1 MAQRNS
7 PRVIKGRITVLRGK
21 STSKLRPESK
31 SFSYNPTEIGD
42 TKANNWTDAAVA
54 GGSHPV
60 YAWSS
65 GGERLITLELFI
77 DGDRSHIT
85 KQGVIDISDDLAWYR
100 SLLYPVAYNTLIE
113 DVYPSRVV
121 FTFGT
126 MWSAVECVVKKAD
139 IKVTFFTADLRPVK
153 ATVSLALAEVV
164 SPSWT
169 VDEYLTS
176 IPNSMSGPESEKLGY

>member
-1 MAQRNS
+1 M
-7 PRVIKGRITVLRGK
+7 
-21 STSKLRPESK
+21 
-31 SFSYNPTEIGD
+31 
-42 TKANNWTDAAVA
+42 
-54 GGSHPV
+54 
-60 YAWSS
+60 
-65 GGERLITLELFI
+65 
-77 DGDRSHIT
+77 
-85 KQGVIDISDDLAWYR
+85 
-100 SLLYPVAYNTLIE
+100 YPVAYNTLIE
-113 DVYPSRVV
+113 DVYPSRVL

>member
-1 MAQRNS
+1 MAQKNS
-7 PRVIKGRITVLRGK
+7 PRVVKGRFTVLRG
-21 STSKLRPESK
+21 TSASKIRIDSK

-65 GGERLITLELFI
+65 GGERLINLELFI
-77 DGDRSHIT
+77 DGDRSKIYR
-85 KQGVIDISDDLAWYR
+85 QNRIDISDELAWYR
-100 SLLYPVAYNTLIE
+100 SLLYPVAYNNLIE
-113 DVYPSRVV
+113 DVYPSRVL

-126 MWSAVECVVKKAD
+126 FWSAVECVVKKAD
-139 IKVTFFTADLRPVK
+139 IKVTFFSADLRPVK
-153 ATVSLALAEVV
+153 ATVSLSLAEVV

-169 VDEYLTS
+169 VDEYITS
-176 IPNSMSGPESEKLGY
+176 IPYHMSGAESSKLGY